1 MGIASVFKNTFALLV
16 PNLLNPLISFLLI
29 VFISRYLGVG
39 ELGQYSLVLS
49 YLSLAGI
56 FSSMGLTTLL
66 VRQISRKPEEAHVL
80 VFNASIF
87 GAFSSVAAVLAMN
100 LAVVLVGYDREVIQA
115 ALVCSFSLLISTP
128 INYLEGVFRS
138 FEKSQYIAFAY
149 VTENLLRV
157 GTCIVLLRSGSG
169 IVALFG
175 VSVACRVFALIPM
188 LYFYRRTVGRM
199 DFQIRKDIL
208 QLFAKEAPTFA
219 SIAFFSSIY
228 LGTDQIILSKLKGM
242 VSVGIY
248 SAADRLVQITKT
260 LPLAFSTALLPLLT
274 REFAAGLKQLQALT
288 ILGIRYIF
296 LGIAPIIVGTAILS
310 TSIIT
315 TIYGDKFTTAAAILQ
330 LHIFSLL
337 PTGIALVLAE
347 VLIASDNQR
356 IDLRINVGAAI
367 VNVGLNFLFI
377 SLFSAW
383 GAALATLLTMTLF
396 CMVQYGYI
404 RKYLFYIPVTRI
416 AVKAIIA
423 SVSMGMLTHTLKEW
437 NLFGNIILSS
447 ITYIIFIIALRAI
460 NKEELLTLKNF
471 FANRFRINNK
481 L

>member
-1 MGIASVFKNTFALLV
+1 MGIANLFKNTFALLV
-16 PNLLNPLISFLLI
+16 PNLLNPLISFVLI

-49 YLSLAGI
+49 YLSLAAI
-56 FSSMGLTTLL
+56 FSSMGLTSLL

-87 GAFSSVAAVLAMN
+87 GAFSSAVAVLAMN
-100 LAVVLVGYDREVIQA
+100 LAVILVGYDREVIQA

-157 GTCIVLLRSGSG
+157 GTSIVLLRRGSG

-199 DFQIRKDIL
+199 DFQIRRDIL
-208 QLFAKEAPTFA
+208 RLLAREAPTFA

-248 SAADRLVQITKT
+248 SAADRLVQITRT
-260 LPLAFSTALLPLLT
+260 LPLAFSTALLPLLS

-288 ILGIRYIF
+288 ILGIRCII

-310 TSIIT
+310 PNIIT
-315 TIYGDKFTTAAAILQ
+315 NIYGDKFAAAAAILQ

-337 PTGIALVLAE
+337 PTGIAFVLAE

-396 CMVQYGYI
+396 CIVQYNYI
-404 RKYLFYIPVTRI
+404 QKYLFCIPVTSI
-416 AVKAIIA
+416 AVKAMIA
-423 SVSMGMLTHTLKEW
+423 SLAMGILTHILMELNIFINILFSSIIYAILVIVLGAVNINELYILKE
-437 NLFGNIILSS
+437 
-447 ITYIIFIIALRAI
+447 FIS
-460 NKEELLTLKNF
+460 
-471 FANRFRINNK
+471 NRFNNNRK
-481 L
+481 I

>member
-66 VRQISRKPEEAHVL
+66 VRQISRRPEEAHVL
-80 VFNASIF
+80 VSNASIF
-87 GAFSSVAAVLAMN
+87 GAFSSLASVLAMN

-128 INYLEGVFRS
+128 ISYLEGVFRS

-157 GTCIVLLRSGSG
+157 GTCILLLRSGSG
-169 IVALFG
+169 IVALFA
-175 VSVACRVFALIPM
+175 VSVACRVFALMLM
-188 LYFYRRTVGRM
+188 LYLYRRTVGRI
-199 DFQIRKDIL
+199 DFQIRKDVL
-208 QLFAKEAPTFA
+208 QLFRKEAPTFA
-219 SIAFFSSIY
+219 SIAFFSTIY

-248 SAADRLVQITKT
+248 SAADRLLQITKT
-260 LPLAFSTALLPLLT
+260 LPLAFGAALLPILT
-274 REFAAGLKQLQALT
+274 REFAAGLRQLQALT
-288 ILGIRYIF
+288 ILGIRYLF
-296 LGIAPIIVGTAILS
+296 LGLAPIIVGTAILS
-310 TSIIT
+310 TSIIA
-315 TIYGDKFTTAAAILQ
+315 TIYGDKFATAAAILQ

-337 PTGIALVLAE
+337 PTGIALLLAE

-383 GAALATLLTMTLF
+383 GAALATLVTMTLF

-404 RKYLFYIPVTRI
+404 RKYLFCIPVTRV
-416 AVKAIIA
+416 AGKSIIA
-423 SVSMGMLTHTLKEW
+423 SVSMGMFTHMFKEW
-437 NLFGNIILSS
+437 NLFGNIAISS
-447 ITYIIFIIALRAI
+447 IIYIVLIIVLRLI
-460 NKEELLTLKNF
+460 STEELYILK
-471 FANRFRINNK
+471 RIFNNIFGINSIY
-481 L
+481 

>member
-1 MGIASVFKNTFALLV
+1 MGIAGVFRNTFALLV
-16 PNLLNPLISFLLI
+16 PNLLNPLVSFLLI

-49 YLSLAGI
+49 YLSLAAI

-66 VRQISRKPEEAHVL
+66 VRHISRRPEEAHVL

-87 GAFSSVAAVLAMN
+87 GAFSSAASVLAMN

-138 FEKSQYIAFAY
+138 FEKSRYIAFAY

-157 GTCIVLLRSGSG
+157 GTCVVLLRSGSG

-175 VSVACRVFALIPM
+175 VSVACRVFALILM
-188 LYFYRRTVGRM
+188 LYFYRRTVGRIT
-199 DFQIRKDIL
+199 FQVRKDIL

-228 LGTDQIILSKLKGM
+228 LGIDQIILSKLKGIL
-242 VSVGIY
+242 SVGIY
-248 SAADRLVQITKT
+248 SAADRLLQITKT
-260 LPLAFSTALLPLLT
+260 LPLAFSAALLPLLS
-274 REFAAGLKQLQALT
+274 REFAAGPKQLQALT

-296 LGIAPIIVGTAILS
+296 LGTAPIIVGTAILS

-315 TIYGDKFTTAAAILQ
+315 TIYGDKFAAAAAILQ

-337 PTGIALVLAE
+337 PMGIALLLAG

-356 IDLRINVGAAI
+356 IDLRINIGAAI

-396 CMVQYGYI
+396 CMVQYSYI
-404 RKYLFYIPVTRI
+404 RKYLFHIPVTRT
-416 AVKAIIA
+416 AVKAMIA
-423 SVSMGMLTHTLKEW
+423 SIGMGMLTHIFKEW
-437 NLFGNIILSS
+437 NLFGNIIISA
-447 ITYIIFIIALRAI
+447 IIYIILLIVLRAI
-460 NKEELLTLKNF
+460 NKEELDILKSLF
-471 FANRFRINNK
+471 TNRSRTIAVP
-481 L
+481 